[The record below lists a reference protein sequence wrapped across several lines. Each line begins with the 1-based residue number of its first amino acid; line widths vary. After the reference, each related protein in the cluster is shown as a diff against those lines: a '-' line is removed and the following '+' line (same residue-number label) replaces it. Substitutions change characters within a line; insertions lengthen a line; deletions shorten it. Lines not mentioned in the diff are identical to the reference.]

1 MSRAY
6 RITRAIGLIVAGVV
20 LSACV
25 LILIG
30 AHFYGLPLVSPI
42 GSTILSLFGPW
53 LIALPV
59 AIGALLGWAW
69 RASHSRSTLVLT
81 LVAAAVTVG
90 SALTV
95 TRMVIEAHHHGVKI
109 NLVRAFGMRV
119 MPAWQP
125 DDDFVFGTWQVQPLH
140 LVVYRPSNA
149 TPGQAAP
156 VLLYIHG
163 GGWSFGDRFE
173 SGTNL
178 HWFADRGWLVLSM
191 DYTLSSANRH
201 LWDITTSQV
210 ACAMVWTAA
219 NAVRLGGDP
228 ARISLLGSSAG
239 GNLAINAAYLASLG
253 RLESSCGG
261 TVPRVAAVS
270 ALYPPVDLVAAWDS
284 RVPLISDGART
295 FNTNYLGGSPK
306 QFPDRYRFVGS
317 ATHINAAAPPTL
329 VIFGANDHLVPPA
342 ATDRFVQQAYSA
354 GVKIDGVRLPYA
366 DHAFNL
372 NQYSIGNQFYLGM
385 TERFLI
391 AHGQGPG
398 IATAPP
404 PRAHVTR

>member
-173 SGTNL
+173 SGTNPPLVRRSRVAGSFNGL
-178 HWFADRGWLVLSM
+178 HTFVRQSTSVGHHDESGSLRDGVDRCQCG
-191 DYTLSSANRH
+191 
-201 LWDITTSQV
+201 
-210 ACAMVWTAA
+210 
-219 NAVRLGGDP
+219 P
-228 ARISLLGSSAG
+228 ARRRPGAHFSPGVLR
-239 GNLAINAAYLASLG
+239 G
-253 RLESSCGG
+253 RQSC
-261 TVPRVAAVS
+261 
-270 ALYPPVDLVAAWDS
+270 D
-284 RVPLISDGART
+284 
-295 FNTNYLGGSPK
+295 
-306 QFPDRYRFVGS
+306 QC
-317 ATHINAAAPPTL
+317 
-329 VIFGANDHLVPPA
+329 
-342 ATDRFVQQAYSA
+342 
-354 GVKIDGVRLPYA
+354 RLPRE
-366 DHAFNL
+366 
-372 NQYSIGNQFYLGM
+372 LGP
-385 TERFLI
+385 
-391 AHGQGPG
+391 A
-398 IATAPP
+398 
-404 PRAHVTR
+404 